1 MLFGILLLCLGIL
14 LLLCEFLN
22 LSFPLLFGQYWPL
35 IIVLYGLYRFFT
47 SEKKRSSLI
56 ITALGL
62 MLLSNTTHII
72 SGNAWRICLAVA
84 LILLGINILT
94 TFNRS
99 SKYSYTFNSR
109 KNNFSYTNSG
119 KKMENSNFYEERDFL
134 DDRFLFAHDHHIYH
148 SETFSGGK
156 IEAYFSDVYLD
167 LKNVWS
173 LEKEITLNCDVNF
186 SNIKID
192 VPADWH
198 VIINGKHYYSK
209 NEVSCEQPPSTT
221 LIINARIVA
230 GNVTIV

>member
-1 MLFGILLLCLGIL
+1 MLFGILLVSTGLL

-22 LSFPLLFGQYWPL
+22 LSFHVLFGYYWPV
-35 IIVLYGLYRFFT
+35 IIILYGLYRFFT
-47 SEKKRSSLI
+47 SEKKKSSLI
-56 ITALGL
+56 IAAFGL
-62 MLLSNTTHII
+62 LLLSNTTHII
-72 SGNAWRICLAVA
+72 SGNAWRICFAVV
-84 LILLGINILT
+84 LILFGINVLT

-99 SKYSYTFNSR
+99 SKYSYTFSNK
-109 KNNFSYTNSG
+109 KNGFSYTTSG
-119 KKMENSNFYEERDFL
+119 KKVADSNFYEERDFL
-134 DDRFLFAHDHHIYH
+134 DDRFLFANDHHIYH

-186 SNIKID
+186 SNVKID

-209 NEVSCEQPPSTT
+209 NEVSCEQPPTTT
-221 LIINARIVA
+221 LIVNAHIVA